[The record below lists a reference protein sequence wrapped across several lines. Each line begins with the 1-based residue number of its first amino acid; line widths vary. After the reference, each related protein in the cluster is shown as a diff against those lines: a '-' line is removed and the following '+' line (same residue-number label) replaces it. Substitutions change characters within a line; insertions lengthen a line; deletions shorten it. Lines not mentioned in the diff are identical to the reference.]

1 MFADVYIG
9 YPLSTTFTYRVPS
22 GMHVTPFMRVKVNF
36 SGRNTIAFVDRTHE
50 DEPGDYKVKEIL
62 DVIDTDLIYDNRLM
76 SLARYTADNYLSSI
90 GEALAMALPSGIRP
104 SARYKIPFEKTVT
117 GDVQLN
123 DEQRN
128 VYFNIME
135 SYHKGELSH
144 CIFGI
149 TGSGKT
155 EIYIEIAKSLI
166 ARGYSVIYLVPEI
179 SLSSMIFERLYG
191 VFGDDLIIY
200 HSHLTS
206 NQRLHNWIRFFKGDA
221 HIAIGTRSAVFLQCP
236 RLGMII
242 IDEEHDGS
250 YKEHSTPRY
259 NARRLAL
266 YRSKTEGALVV
277 MGSATPAVET
287 LYACERGV
295 MKLHALKTRYG
306 NASLPDVEIVKI
318 NSTKPS
324 KLISPI
330 LKLYTKRAVD
340 QGKQVV
346 FLLNRRGFAPIVIC
360 SQCGWTVECPHCNI
374 GMNYHRDRN
383 MLCHYC
389 GHQDA
394 VPTSCARCGSEQID
408 KVGSGT
414 QRIED
419 IVVEEFPDFRIFR
432 LDQDSSRHKDTV
444 PELIGKM
451 NRGEVDILVGTQL
464 VAKGFD
470 FKNITLVGVLLA
482 DIGMNMPDFR
492 STERI
497 FALLVQVAGRSGRGD
512 SPGKV
517 VIQTLDNENPLF
529 RFIRNQDYYGFY
541 RSELEARR
549 MLQYPPFTRIA
560 RLLVRGEN
568 EERVI
573 ACINDLKLALE
584 ENMRGQSKDTS
595 GKSNIRGQSK
605 DIRGQSKDI
614 RGQSKDI
621 IILGPSA
628 APFSKIGGNWRHH
641 IILKSGNIQAL
652 RDAITASR
660 NAVTGR
666 DVYLEIDIDPYELM

>member
-9 YPLSTTFTYRVPS
+9 YPLNSTFTYRVPL
-22 GMHVTPFMRVKVNF
+22 GMNVTPCMRVKVNF
-36 SGRNTIAFVDRTHE
+36 AGRNTIAFVDKIHAE
-50 DEPGDYKVKEIL
+50 EPSGFDVKDIIS
-62 DVIDTDLIYDNRLM
+62 VIDEEPIFDHRLM
-76 SLARYTADNYLSSI
+76 SLAHYTASNYLSSV
-90 GEALAMALPSGIRP
+90 GEALGMALPSGITP
-104 SARYKIPFEKTVT
+104 SARYKIPYEKSEMR
-117 GDVQLN
+117 DVRLN
-123 DEQRN
+123 DEQRD
-128 VYFNIME
+128 VYTDIME
-135 SYHKGELSH
+135 SHKIGDLVH

-155 EIYIEIAKSLI
+155 EIYIEIAKQLI
-166 ARGYSVIYLVPEI
+166 AAGSSVIYLVPEI

-191 VFGDDLIIY
+191 TFSDDLIIY
-200 HSHLTS
+200 HSHLTP

-236 RLGMII
+236 KLGMII

-259 NARRLAL
+259 NARRIAL
-266 YRSKTEGALVV
+266 YRSRVEEALVV

-295 MKLHALKTRYG
+295 MKLHTLRTRYG
-306 NASLPDVEIVKI
+306 RAVLPDIEVVKI

-324 KLISPI
+324 KLISPL

-340 QGKQVV
+340 QGKQVI

-360 SQCGWTVECPHCNI
+360 SNCGWTVECPHCNI

-389 GHQDA
+389 GHQEGVPA
-394 VPTSCARCGSEQID
+394 VCARCGSEQID

-419 IVVEEFPDFRIFR
+419 IVTDEFPDFRIFR
-432 LDQDSSRHKDTV
+432 LDQDSSRKKDSV
-444 PELIGKM
+444 PDLIGKM

-470 FKNITLVGVLLA
+470 FQNITLVGVLLA

-497 FALLVQVAGRSGRGD
+497 FSLLIQVAGRSGRGET
-512 SPGKV
+512 PGKV

-529 RFIRNQDYYGFY
+529 RFIRNQDYYSFY
-541 RSELEARR
+541 RSELEARK

-560 RLLVRGEN
+560 RLLVRGAN

-573 ACINDLKLALE
+573 ASINSLKQVLE
-584 ENMRGQSKDTS
+584 EK
-595 GKSNIRGQSK
+595 IRGQSK
-605 DIRGQSKDI
+605 DIPGQSNSGGQSKNI
-614 RGQSKDI
+614 T
-621 IILGPSA
+621 ILGPSE
-628 APFSKIGGNWRHH
+628 APFGKIGGNYRHH
-641 IILKSGNIQAL
+641 IILKSGSMTAL
-652 RDAITASR
+652 RDVIAASR
-660 NAVTGR
+660 NAVSGR